1 MDRNLKK
8 IGPYTRKGL
17 GGKKYIQPLFPDL
30 SQYWCRHT
38 TATLMARMGYSND
51 IIACSLGHENGNKTT
66 NIYIEYNEDEVDKA
80 NRALI
85 DYVNESGIEQ
95 ETV

>member
-1 MDRNLKK
+1 
-8 IGPYTRKGL
+8 
-17 GGKKYIQPLFPDL
+17 
-30 SQYWCRHT
+30 
-38 TATLMARMGYSND
+38 MARMGYSND

-66 NIYIEYNEDEVDKA
+66 NIYIEYNEEEVDKE